1 MTGRKGMRPG
11 LPARSR
17 SAGTKHSDQDAESLT
32 NLGIHADPER
42 LLSSLLGVRAGQAK
56 PSPEPSGGP

>member
-1 MTGRKGMRPG
+1 MMDRKGMRPG

-17 SAGTKHSDQDAESLT
+17 SAGARHSGQDAESLA

-42 LLSSLLGVRAGQAK
+42 LLSNLLG
-56 PSPEPSGGP
+56 